1 MTAGVSHL
9 HEDRA
14 SGLAHAF
21 TLADNATSRRAGDRL
36 FHRFGLRRRS
46 AISGHAEELARR
58 FQVRPPVAAA
68 IAGSLSGGNQQKLM
82 AARELERDPAVLV
95 AAGPTKGLD
104 PQAAKTMRDRCFA
117 VAEGGGA
124 VVIISADLDEIRELA
139 HRVLVLNAGRITD
152 GFPVEEMTPGRL
164 GAAMSGL
171 AGAVSGGGDV
181 HD

>member
-1 MTAGVSHL
+1 
-9 HEDRA
+9 
-14 SGLAHAF
+14 
-21 TLADNATSRRAGDRL
+21 
-36 FHRFGLRRRS
+36 
-46 AISGHAEELARR
+46 
-58 FQVRPPVAAA
+58 
-68 IAGSLSGGNQQKLM
+68 
-82 AARELERDPAVLV
+82 
-95 AAGPTKGLD
+95 
-104 PQAAKTMRDRCFA
+104 MRDRCFA